1 MAARDAAAL
10 RPFLAA
16 MSEHIVHLPAPLP
29 TPPSEVEALRRRLVR
44 LAFDVHDG
52 PMQSL
57 TAVGYGLHDLH
68 RDLVAEGGAS
78 VPATEVAGRV
88 ADLIAE
94 LGHAESDLRGLISLL
109 EHGSPEI
116 DTVDVIAAAELKRF
130 SRYSNANP
138 ELIVDPPHFQ
148 PDTHSQALAIRSVLR
163 EALNNVARHA
173 EAREVLLRI
182 QAGPEGVLVE
192 IGDDGAGFDPDAV
205 SGGSIG
211 LSSMRERVDLLG
223 GSLDV
228 LSRPGGPTVVTA
240 LFTRWRPPEETAP
253 VALAS

>member
-1 MAARDAAAL
+1 
-10 RPFLAA
+10 
-16 MSEHIVHLPAPLP
+16 MSEHVLHLPAPLL

-57 TAVGYGLHDLH
+57 TAVGYGLHELH
-68 RDLVAEGGAS
+68 RDLAAEPAGG
-78 VPATEVAGRV
+78 VPAADV
-88 ADLIAE
+88 ADRVGELIAE
-94 LGHAESDLRGLISLL
+94 LGHAEGDLRGLISLL

-116 DTVDVIAAAELKRF
+116 DTADVIAAAELRRF
-130 SRYSNANP
+130 SRYSDADP

-173 EAREVLLRI
+173 RAREVLVRI

-192 IGDDGAGFDPDAV
+192 VADDGVGFDPEAV
-205 SGGSIG
+205 GGGSLG
-211 LSSMRERVDLLG
+211 LGNMRERVDLLG

-240 LFTRWRPPEETAP
+240 LFTRWRRPDESAP

>member
-1 MAARDAAAL
+1 MN
-10 RPFLAA
+10 
-16 MSEHIVHLPAPLP
+16 EHIVHLPAPLP
-29 TPPSEVEALRRRLVR
+29 APPSEVEALRRRLVR

-57 TAVGYGLHDLH
+57 TAVGYGLHDLQ
-68 RDLVAEGGAS
+68 RDLAIEDG
-78 VPATEVAGRV
+78 GRV
-88 ADLIAE
+88 LAADLAERVEELIAE

-130 SRYSNANP
+130 SRYSDATP

-148 PDTHSQALAIRSVLR
+148 PDTHSQALAIRSILR
-163 EALNNVARHA
+163 EALNNIARHSHA
-173 EAREVLLRI
+173 QEVLVRI
-182 QAGPEGVLVE
+182 QAGPDGVLLE
-192 IGDDGAGFDPDAV
+192 ITDDGAGFDPATV
-205 SGGSIG
+205 SGESLG
-211 LSSMRERVDLLG
+211 LSGMRERVDLLG
-223 GSLDV
+223 GSLEV

-240 LFTRWRPPEETAP
+240 LFTRWRRTDKTWPL

>member
-1 MAARDAAAL
+1 
-10 RPFLAA
+10 
-16 MSEHIVHLPAPLP
+16 
-29 TPPSEVEALRRRLVR
+29 LRRRLVR

-57 TAVGYGLHDLH
+57 TAVGYGLHDLY
-68 RDLVAEGGAS
+68 RDLVAEAAD
-78 VPATEVAGRV
+78 VPAADVAERV
-88 ADLIAE
+88 AVLIGE

-130 SRYSNANP
+130 SRYSNAGP
-138 ELIVDPPHFQ
+138 ELLIDPPHFQ

-163 EALNNVARHA
+163 EALNNVARHSGA
-173 EAREVLLRI
+173 LEVLVRI
-182 QAGPEGVLVE
+182 HAGPEGVLVE
-192 IGDDGAGFDPDAV
+192 IADDGVGFDPEAV
-205 SGGSIG
+205 SGGSLG
-211 LSSMRERVDLLG
+211 LGNMRERVDLLG

-240 LFTRWRPPEETAP
+240 LFTRWRRPEPRSERAP

>member
-1 MAARDAAAL
+1 
-10 RPFLAA
+10 
-16 MSEHIVHLPAPLP
+16 MSEPIVHLPAPLP
-29 TPPSEVEALRRRLVR
+29 APLSEVEALRRRLVR

-68 RDLVAEGGAS
+68 RDLTAEGDAS
-78 VPATEVAGRV
+78 VQAAHIGERV

-94 LGHAESDLRGLISLL
+94 LGHAEGDLRGLISLL

-116 DTVDVIAAAELKRF
+116 DTVDVIAAAELTRF
-130 SRYSNANP
+130 SRYSGSTP
-138 ELIVDPPHFQ
+138 ELLVDPPHFQ

-173 EAREVLLRI
+173 LAQEVLVRVV
-182 QAGPEGVLVE
+182 AGPEGVLVE
-192 IGDDGAGFDPDAV
+192 VADDGVGFDPEAV
-205 SGGSIG
+205 SRGSLG
-211 LSSMRERVDLLG
+211 LASMRERVDLLG

-228 LSRPGGPTVVTA
+228 LSKPGGPTVVTA
-240 LFTRWRPPEETAP
+240 LFTRWRRPDELVP